1 MNKETCPHCGSENYQ
16 DGARRSRKKD
26 CYERQL
32 AAAFEEIEQLKIA
45 SQELNDV
52 IHQIKTI
59 LQILKV
65 K

>member
-1 MNKETCPHCGSENYQ
+1 MTNQQTCL
-16 DGARRSRKKD
+16 K
-26 CYERQL
+26 RQL
-32 AAAFEEIEQLKIA
+32 AAAFEEIEKLKVA